1 MPRYGMVIDLDRCT
15 GCQACAVA
23 CKVENNVPF
32 TGPEGTE
39 NSLEINWMQVLATS
53 EGEFPNVRTRFMP
66 VLCMH
71 CDKPPCVS
79 VCPTGATYKS
89 DRSGIV
95 AQVYSRCIGCRYC
108 AVACPYTVKFFNW
121 SDPQWPEEM
130 AERLTPDVSIRTKG
144 VIEKCTFCSHRLP
157 RAREKAA
164 AEGREMKEGD
174 YRTAC
179 SEICPMRAIT
189 FGDLDDPRSRVA
201 QLVDSP
207 RAFRLQEDLGT
218 EPKVYYLR
226 EGEWDVPPEG

>member
-32 TGPEGTE
+32 SPPEE
-39 NSLEINWMQVLATS
+39 AERSLGIAWMQILPTT
-53 EGEFPNVRTRFMP
+53 EGEFPDVRTRFMP

-89 DRSGIV
+89 ERTGII

-121 SDPQWPEEM
+121 SNPEWPEEM
-130 AERLTPDVSIRTKG
+130 ASRLTPDVSVRSKG
-144 VIEKCTFCSHRLP
+144 VVEKCTFCSHRVP
-157 RAREKAA
+157 EK
-164 AEGREMKEGD
+164 REMRDGD

-179 SEICPMRAIT
+179 SEACPMKAIT
-189 FGDLDDPRSRVA
+189 FGDLDDPKSRVA
-201 QLVDSP
+201 ELAKSP
-207 RAFRLQEDLGT
+207 RSFRLQEEIGT